1 LTAVLIIEGINER
14 HTILRETLENSGM
27 RVMFASDAKKALSTI
42 EASPPNLIV
51 FDVPDHDPH
60 LIGSELMAELR
71 QHKDFEDIPAI
82 IVAHRHNGQG
92 FRGPESGAD
101 DTIYKPLDPHELI
114 TRIKAVLRKRSHR
127 ISSGHLELGGI
138 EMYLDEH
145 RIIIEGKEALL
156 RPMEFRLLEFFMRN
170 AEKVFSRRQLLDKVW
185 GQSVFIEERTVDV
198 HIRRLRN
205 ILDVHHKGEL
215 IQTVRG
221 FGYRF
226 SERV

>member
-1 LTAVLIIEGINER
+1 MTAVLLIEDKYER
-14 HTILRETLENSGM
+14 HTLLRETLENAGM
-27 RVMFASDAKKALSTI
+27 RVMSATNTKKALSTI

-51 FDVPDHDPH
+51 FDVPDLQPH
-60 LIGSELMAELR
+60 LGSEFINELR
-71 QHKDFEDIPAI
+71 QHDAFEDIPAI
-82 IVAHRHNGQG
+82 IVTNRSNGHSHK
-92 FRGPESGAD
+92 GPELGAD
-101 DTIYKPLDPHELI
+101 DTVHKPFEPNELI
-114 TRIKAVLRKRSHR
+114 VRIKAVLRKRSHR

>member
-1 LTAVLIIEGINER
+1 MTAVLLIEDKHER
-14 HTILRETLENSGM
+14 HTLLRETLENAGM
-27 RVMFASDAKKALSTI
+27 RVMSLSGTKKALSTI

-51 FDVPDHDPH
+51 FDVPDHQPH
-60 LIGSELMAELR
+60 LGSEFINELR
-71 QHKDFEDIPAI
+71 QHDAF
-82 IVAHRHNGQG
+82 
-92 FRGPESGAD
+92 
-101 DTIYKPLDPHELI
+101 
-114 TRIKAVLRKRSHR
+114 
-127 ISSGHLELGGI
+127 
-138 EMYLDEH
+138 EH

>member
-1 LTAVLIIEGINER
+1 MTAVLLIEDRNDP
-14 HTILRETLENSGM
+14 HTTLRETLENSGM
-27 RVMFASDAKKALSTI
+27 RVMPVANPKKALSII
-42 EASPPNLIV
+42 ETSPPNLIV
-51 FDVPDHDPH
+51 FDVPDHDP
-60 LIGSELMAELR
+60 LSGSKFMNELR
-71 QHKDFEDIPAI
+71 HNAAFDEIPAI
-82 IVAHRHNGQG
+82 VVAQRANGQDL
-92 FRGPESGAD
+92 RSPESGAD
-101 DTIYKPLDPHELI
+101 DTIFKPFEPKELI
-114 TRIKAVLRKRSHR
+114 SRIRAVLRKRSHR
-127 ISSGHLELGGI
+127 ITSGHLELGGI